1 MGGNHPQKKR
11 KKKRKE
17 KVCGDQLVYIDDKNF
32 EKHGWWISIH
42 IFHHT
47 LLISWQSHSFSNLY
61 HTTCLNCTQMMSPD
75 VTRCRLKRKN
85 GGNWKENKNLRKSCW
100 VHLNLSCLY
109 YILFVW
115 TKWRQGAT
123 ATLAGDAKDGEHPC
137 IFLDEWFFVLGHEK
151 HGHASIRT
159 IFSYI
164 QCAFVLVYL
173 CICSCKTFWN
183 LSLFLFRYN
192 WFFFFLIIR

>member
-47 LLISWQSHSFSNLY
+47 LLISWQPHSFSSLY

-75 VTRCRLKRKN
+75 VTRCRLKKKN

-109 YILFVW
+109 YILCLNKMKTRCHCHISWRCKRWRTSLYFFGWMIFCAWAWKTW
-115 TKWRQGAT
+115 T
-123 ATLAGDAKDGEHPC
+123 C
-137 IFLDEWFFVLGHEK
+137 IHKNYFFLHSMCICFGLF
-151 HGHASIRT
+151 
-159 IFSYI
+159 
-164 QCAFVLVYL
+164 VYL
-173 CICSCKTFWN
+173 FM
-183 LSLFLFRYN
+183 
-192 WFFFFLIIR
+192 